1 MMQIRKNK
9 TFRRFLEKTIWIL
22 PDKWVVALQYRVLVG
37 RWPNLKDPKRF
48 TEKVNWYKLNYHD
61 PIMTQCVDKHLEKAY
76 LKEKGFEDYL
86 PKTLQV
92 GESIEEIDFDTLPEA
107 FIIKCNNGYGNNVIV
122 RDKSKMDKAEIY
134 TTFNEWHSSS
144 PVVFGREWAF
154 VHVKPKI
161 MVEELLVAHDSS
173 QKECLNDY
181 KVMCF
186 NGVPRIVWVDMGRSS
201 NHSRNFYDIN
211 WNPLHVESDCP
222 TSDYP
227 VEKPSGLNKMLDIA
241 SVLSKDFPFVRV
253 DFYCFDNRVY
263 IGEMTFYPWSGC
275 VNFKPDSFD
284 FELGEMFKLPQPR
297 K

>member
-1 MMQIRKNK
+1 MQIRKNK
-9 TFRRFLEKTIWIL
+9 TFRRFLEKAIWIL

-37 RWPNLKDPKRF
+37 RWPNLKEPKRF

-61 PIMTQCVDKHLEKAY
+61 PMMTQCVDKHLEKNY
-76 LKEKGFEDYL
+76 LKEKGFEEYL

-92 GESIEEIDFDTLPEA
+92 GASIEEIDFDALPEA
-107 FIIKCNNGYGNNVIV
+107 FIIKCNNGYRNNVVV
-122 RDKSKMDKAEIY
+122 RNKSKMNKEEIY
-134 TTFNEWHSSS
+134 KVFHEWHSTS

-154 VHVKPKI
+154 FHVEPKI
-161 MVEELLVAHDSS
+161 MVEELLVAHDRS
-173 QKECLNDY
+173 QEECLNDY

-186 NGVPRIVWVDMGRSS
+186 NGEPRIVWVDMGRSS
-201 NHSRNFYDIN
+201 NHRRNFYDIN

-222 TSDYP
+222 MSDYP
-227 VEKPSGLNKMLDIA
+227 VEKPSSLNKMLEIA

-253 DFYCFDNRVY
+253 DFYCFDDRVY

-284 FELGEMFKLPQPR
+284 FELGKMFKLPKPR
-297 K
+297 E